1 MIVLSKNPSKNK
13 KVAKFGPDKK
23 TPAWPYVYTIT
34 RAVGPTCPI
43 RCGFHPIH
51 DTKDSRAKVQKKT
64 CYARRNRVN
73 IHQRRAQP
81 DEEDGPKV
89 RQWLSRLPPGA
100 AVRGNVAG
108 GIAKDGDKLDWG
120 YLNGLIDGFTDR
132 PDLDGWLYTHVEKEQ
147 WLEVQNLAPSNLA
160 INWSCDSLAEAQAA
174 QEEGHT
180 GLTCVISK
188 EQAVERIKGLTVCV
202 EQTSGIPCV
211 SCRLCFND
219 KRKTIVGFI
228 AH

>member
-1 MIVLSKNPSKNK
+1 MIVLSKNPSRNK

-23 TPAWPYVYTIT
+23 TPVWPYVYTIT

-43 RCGFHPIH
+43 RCRFHPIH
-51 DTKDSRAKVQKKT
+51 DTGEDKARVENEICYGRKGRVAIHQKK
-64 CYARRNRVN
+64 
-73 IHQRRAQP
+73 AQP
-81 DEEDGPKV
+81 DEEDGPKTY
-89 RQWLSRLPPGA
+89 RWLQGLPDGA

-108 GIAKDGDKLDWG
+108 GIAKDGDQLDWG

-132 PDLDGWLYTHVEKEQ
+132 PELNGWLYTHVEKEQ

-160 INWSCDSLAEAQAA
+160 INWSCDSLQEAQEA

-188 EQAVERIKGLTVCV
+188 EQAYERIKGVTVCP
-202 EQTSGIPCV
+202 EQTSGIPCI
-211 SCRLCFND
+211 SCKLCFND
-219 KRKTIVGFI
+219 KRKTIVAFI